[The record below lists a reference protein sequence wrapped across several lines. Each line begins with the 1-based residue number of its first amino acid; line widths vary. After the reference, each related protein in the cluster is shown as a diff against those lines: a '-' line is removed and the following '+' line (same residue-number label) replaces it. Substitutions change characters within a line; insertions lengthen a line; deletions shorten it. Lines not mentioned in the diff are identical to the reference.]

1 MTKKRWSLLLAVVLV
16 FVMAG
21 TSLAGGAFVGDTVPR
36 MEIDELMAKLD
47 SPDIVIY
54 DVRRAADFEGSELM
68 IKNAER
74 KAYNDVASWAGSV
87 PRDKTVV
94 LYCA

>member
-1 MTKKRWSLLLAVVLV
+1 MGKRLSALFGAVLILMMTVAVGSGALAADL
-16 FVMAG
+16 
-21 TSLAGGAFVGDTVPR
+21 VPR
-36 MEIDELMAKLD
+36 MEIDELVAKLD

-54 DVRRAADFEGSELM
+54 DVRRSSDYDGSESM

-74 KAYNDVASWAGSV
+74 RAYDDVASWADSV
-87 PRDKTVV
+87 PKDKTVV